1 MGEFNKDTIIL
12 LGYQILNQPGLSV
25 LSPRTTAK
33 RLDCSPRSES
43 REAKGLEKQ
52 EAVGER
58 SSKTSFVFALWII
71 LAATMVRA
79 IEWVDGKLR
88 ILDQSKLP
96 REQIFAD
103 LDDYRG
109 VVLAIKEM
117 RVRGAPAI
125 GVAAA
130 YGIAL
135 AASSIRTTNKDD
147 LIAQLNQ
154 VMQAFAA
161 SRPTAVN
168 LFQAIDRM
176 RKAARGHGVAEIKK
190 SLIDEAKRIHKEE
203 VSATEK
209 LSQLGAELIKD
220 GFTLLTHCNAGP
232 LATAGSGTAL
242 GAIKAAKEQGKK
254 LSVFVTE
261 TRPLLQGAR
270 LTTWELMQEDIPVTL
285 ITDSMAGYFMK
296 RGEIDCVIVGADR
309 IAANGYTANKIGTYT
324 LAVLANAH
332 GIPFYVAAP
341 TTTIDLSL
349 LSGYQ
354 IPIEERSPE
363 EVTHIQGVPIA
374 PAGIRAANP
383 AFDITPGSYI
393 TAIITEKGIIRP
405 PYTEGLKAIGSRFP

>member
-1 MGEFNKDTIIL
+1 MA
-12 LGYQILNQPGLSV
+12 
-25 LSPRTTAK
+25 RA
-33 RLDCSPRSES
+33 
-43 REAKGLEKQ
+43 LEW
-52 EAVGER
+52 
-58 SSKTSFVFALWII
+58 L
-71 LAATMVRA
+71 
-79 IEWVDGKLR
+79 DGKLR

-103 LDDYRG
+103 LDNYHD

-135 AASSIRTTNKDD
+135 GVSSIETANKDEF
-147 LIAQLNQ
+147 LAQLNQ
-154 VMQAFAA
+154 VAQAFAA

-168 LFQAIDRM
+168 LFQAISRM
-176 RKAARGHGVAEIKK
+176 KKAARGDGVTEIKN
-190 SLIDEAKRIHKEE
+190 SLVDEAKRIHQEE
-203 VSATEK
+203 VTATRQ

-220 GFTLLTHCNAGP
+220 GFSLLTHCNAGP
-232 LATAGSGTAL
+232 LATAGYGTAL
-242 GAIKAAKEQGKK
+242 GVIKAAKDQGKRV
-254 LSVFVTE
+254 SVFATE

-270 LTTWELMQEDIPVTL
+270 LTTWELRQEGIPVTL
-285 ITDSMAGYFMK
+285 ITDSMAGYFMQQRK
-296 RGEIDCVIVGADR
+296 IDCVIVGADR

-349 LSGYQ
+349 TSGYQ

-363 EVTHIQGVPIA
+363 EVTHIHGVAIA
-374 PAGIRAANP
+374 PEGIDVANP
-383 AFDITPGSYI
+383 AFDITPNQYI
-393 TAIITEKGIIRP
+393 SAIITEKGIIRK
-405 PYTEGLKAIGSRFP
+405 PYTEGLNRG